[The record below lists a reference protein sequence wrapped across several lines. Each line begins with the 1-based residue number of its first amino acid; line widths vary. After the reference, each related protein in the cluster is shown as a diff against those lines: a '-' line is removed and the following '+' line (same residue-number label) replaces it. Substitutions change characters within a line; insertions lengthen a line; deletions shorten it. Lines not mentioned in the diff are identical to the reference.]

1 MTTPYAV
8 LSEGLQKSYGEVHAL
23 RGLDLAVPEGTVCG
37 LLGPNGAGK
46 TTAVRILTTLTAPTG
61 GRALVAGHDIT
72 RDPAAVRRAIGVT
85 GQYASVDGDLTG
97 RENLRLFAR
106 LAGLRGAAG
115 RARADELL
123 ERFGLGEAADRVAGT
138 WSGGMKRRL
147 DLAAGL
153 ITRPRVL
160 FLDEPTTGLDP
171 AAREQIWT
179 AVRELV
185 EKGSGGTTVVLT
197 TQYLEEADR
206 LAGEIVVVDRGRVA
220 ATGTPAGLKAR
231 IGARAEV
238 TVTER
243 GTLARAAAVLDQLT
257 GGRPALDEERLTVGV
272 TVLDGGLTLPRII
285 RELDTAG
292 VPVTDASL
300 RPPTLDEVFLRL
312 TQGRSGATGADAADA
327 HLDAAGPTAG
337 PTADADAQEYAA

>member
-1 MTTPYAV
+1 MTTTYAV
-8 LSEGLQKSYGEVHAL
+8 LSEGLEKSYGQVHAL

-46 TTAVRILTTLTAPTG
+46 TTAVRILTTLTTPTG
-61 GRALVAGHDIT
+61 GRALVAGHDVT
-72 RDPAAVRRAIGVT
+72 REPAVVRRAIGVT

-106 LAGLRGAAG
+106 LAGLRGPAG
-115 RARADELL
+115 RSRADGLL
-123 ERFGLGEAADRVAGT
+123 ERFGLGEAADRVAST

-179 AVRELV
+179 AVRDLAAE
-185 EKGSGGTTVVLT
+185 GTTVLLT

-206 LAGEIVVVDRGRVA
+206 LADDIVVVDRGRAVT
-220 ATGTPAGLKAR
+220 TGTPAVLKAR
-231 IGARAEV
+231 IGSYAEV
-238 TVTER
+238 AVT
-243 GTLARAAAVLDQLT
+243 AREALTGAAVVLDQLT
-257 GGRPALDEERLTVGV
+257 GGRPVLDEERLTVGV
-272 TVLDGGLTLPRII
+272 TVLDTALTLPRII
-285 RELDTAG
+285 RELDRAG
-292 VPVTDASL
+292 VPVTDAAL
-300 RPPTLDEVFLRL
+300 RPPTLDAVFLRL
-312 TQGRSGATGADAADA
+312 TGTPTVPAEKEHAA
-327 HLDAAGPTAG
+327 
-337 PTADADAQEYAA
+337 

>member
-1 MTTPYAV
+1 MTTTYAV
-8 LSEGLQKSYGEVHAL
+8 LSEGLEKSYGEVRAL
-23 RGLDLAVPEGTVCG
+23 RGLDLAVPEGTICG

-46 TTAVRILTTLTAPTG
+46 TTAVRILTTLTAPTA
-61 GRALVAGHDIT
+61 GRALVAGHDVT
-72 RDPAAVRRAIGVT
+72 RAPGAVRRNIGVT

-123 ERFGLGEAADRVAGT
+123 ERFELTDAADRTAST
-138 WSGGMKRRL
+138 WSGGMRRRL

-153 ITRPRVL
+153 IARPRVL

-171 AAREQIWT
+171 AARDRIWT

-185 EKGSGGTTVVLT
+185 GAKGPGGRGTTVLLT

-206 LAGEIVVVDRGRVA
+206 LADDIVVVDGGRAV
-220 ATGTPAGLKAR
+220 ATGTPAELKSR
-231 IGARAEV
+231 IGSHAEV
-238 TVTER
+238 TVTHPDA
-243 GTLARAAAVLDQLT
+243 LAGAAAVLDRLT
-257 GGRPALDEERLTVGV
+257 GGRPVLNGERLTVGV
-272 TVLDGGLTLPRII
+272 TVPDTGLTLPRII
-285 RELDTAG
+285 RALDTAG
-292 VPVTDASL
+292 IPVTDATL

-312 TQGRSGATGADAADA
+312 TRVREASPEKEHAA
-327 HLDAAGPTAG
+327 
-337 PTADADAQEYAA
+337 

>member
-1 MTTPYAV
+1 MTTTYAV
-8 LSEGLQKSYGEVHAL
+8 LSEGLTKSYGELHAL
-23 RGLDLAVPEGTVCG
+23 RGLDLAVPEGAVCG

-46 TTAVRILTTLTAPTG
+46 TTAVRIFATLTEPTG
-61 GRALVAGHDIT
+61 GRAQVAGHDVA

-106 LAGLRGAAG
+106 LAGLRGAAA

-123 ERFGLGEAADRVAGT
+123 DRFGLAEAADRVAST

-179 AVRELV
+179 AVRALADE
-185 EKGSGGTTVVLT
+185 GTTVLLT

-206 LAGEIVVVDRGRVA
+206 LADDILVVDSGRAVA
-220 ATGTPAGLKAR
+220 AGTPAELKAR
-231 IGARAEV
+231 IGACAEV
-238 TVTER
+238 TI
-243 GTLARAAAVLDQLT
+243 AAAEALAGAAVVLDQLT

-272 TVLDGGLTLPRII
+272 TVLDPGLTLPRII
-285 RELDTAG
+285 RALDAAG

-312 TQGRSGATGADAADA
+312 TQVR
-327 HLDAAGPTAG
+327 
-337 PTADADAQEYAA
+337 TADGHAGGHADNNANHKEHAA

>member
-1 MTTPYAV
+1 MTTTYAV
-8 LSEGLQKSYGEVHAL
+8 LSEGLEKHYGEVRAL

-46 TTAVRILTTLTAPTG
+46 TTAVRIFTSLTTPTA
-61 GRALVAGHDIT
+61 GRALVAGHDVT

-106 LAGLRGAAG
+106 LAGLRGRPG
-115 RARADELL
+115 RERADGLL
-123 ERFGLGEAADRVAGT
+123 ERFGLAEAADRVAST
-138 WSGGMKRRL
+138 WSGGMQRRL

-179 AVRELV
+179 AVRSLADE
-185 EKGSGGTTVVLT
+185 GTTVLLT

-206 LAGEIVVVDRGRVA
+206 LADDVAVVDRGRAV

-238 TVTER
+238 TVAAPPA
-243 GTLARAAAVLDQLT
+243 LAGAAVVLDRLT

-272 TVLDGGLTLPRII
+272 TVLDAALTLPRII

-292 VPVTDASL
+292 IPVTDASL

-312 TQGRSGATGADAADA
+312 TRTPSATAEHDDKEKENAA
-327 HLDAAGPTAG
+327 
-337 PTADADAQEYAA
+337 

>member
-1 MTTPYAV
+1 MTTTYAV
-8 LSEGLQKSYGEVHAL
+8 LSEGLEKNYGEVHAL

-46 TTAVRILTTLTAPTG
+46 TTAVRILATLTPPTG
-61 GRALVAGHDIT
+61 GRALVAGHDVT

-106 LAGLRGAAG
+106 LTGLRGSAS

-123 ERFGLGEAADRVAGT
+123 ERFGLGEAADRVAST
-138 WSGGMKRRL
+138 WSGGMRRRL

-179 AVRELV
+179 AVRALAE
-185 EKGSGGTTVVLT
+185 EGTSVLLT

-206 LAGEIVVVDRGRVA
+206 LANEIVVVDRGRAV
-220 ATGTPAGLKAR
+220 ATGTPARLKAR

-238 TVTER
+238 TVAAR
-243 GTLARAAAVLDQLT
+243 DALAGAAAVLDQLT
-257 GGRPALDEERLTVGV
+257 GGRPVLDEERLTVGV
-272 TVLDGGLTLPRII
+272 TVLDTGLTLPRII

-292 VPVTDASL
+292 VPVTDAGL

-312 TQGRSGATGADAADA
+312 TRAQPRPGARPDPQDGLQNRPQTRP
-327 HLDAAGPTAG
+327 AG
-337 PTADADAQEYAA
+337 QEYAA

>member
-1 MTTPYAV
+1 MTTTYAV
-8 LSEGLQKSYGEVHAL
+8 LSEGLEKSYGEVRAL
-23 RGLDLAVPEGTVCG
+23 TGLDLAVPEGTVCG

-46 TTAVRILTTLTAPTG
+46 TTAVRILTTLTPPTA
-61 GRALVAGHDIT
+61 GRARVAGHDVA
-72 RDPAAVRRAIGVT
+72 RDPAAVRRRIGVT

-106 LAGLRGAAG
+106 LAGLRGRAG
-115 RARADELL
+115 RERADGLL
-123 ERFGLGEAADRVAGT
+123 ERFGLTEAADRVAST
-138 WSGGMKRRL
+138 WSGGMRRRL

-179 AVRELV
+179 AVRDLADE
-185 EKGSGGTTVVLT
+185 GTTVLLT

-206 LAGEIVVVDRGRVA
+206 LADDIVLVDRGRAV
-220 ATGTPAGLKAR
+220 ATGTPAVLKSR

-238 TVTER
+238 TVAEPPA
-243 GTLARAAAVLDQLT
+243 LAGAAVVLDRLT
-257 GGRPALDEERLTVGV
+257 RGRPALDEERLTVGV
-272 TVLDGGLTLPRII
+272 TVLDPALTLPRII
-285 RELDTAG
+285 RELDAAG
-292 VPVTDASL
+292 IPVTDASL

-312 TQGRSGATGADAADA
+312 TRTPSAAPAADKEN
-327 HLDAAGPTAG
+327 AA
-337 PTADADAQEYAA
+337 

>member
-1 MTTPYAV
+1 MTTTYAV
-8 LSEGLQKSYGEVHAL
+8 LSERLEKRFGEVHAL

-46 TTAVRILTTLTAPTG
+46 TTAVRILTTLTRPSG
-61 GRALVAGHDIT
+61 GRALVAGHDVT
-72 RDPAAVRRAIGVT
+72 RDPGAIRRAIGVT

-106 LAGLRGAAG
+106 LAGLRGRSG

-123 ERFGLGEAADRVAGT
+123 DRFRLGEAADRVAST
-138 WSGGMKRRL
+138 WSGGMRRRL

-171 AAREQIWT
+171 AAREDIWT
-179 AVRELV
+179 AVRDLAAE
-185 EKGSGGTTVVLT
+185 GTTVLLT

-206 LAGEIVVVDRGRVA
+206 LADDIVVVDHGRAV
-220 ATGTPAGLKAR
+220 ATGTPAELKAR

-238 TVTER
+238 TVAEADA
-243 GTLARAAAVLDQLT
+243 LAGAAVVLDQLT
-257 GGRPALDEERLTVGV
+257 GGRPVLDEERLTAGV
-272 TVLDGGLTLPRII
+272 SVLDTGLTLPRII
-285 RELDTAG
+285 RALDTAG
-292 VPVTDASL
+292 VAVTDAAL

-312 TQGRSGATGADAADA
+312 TQVRTATPEEHAA
-327 HLDAAGPTAG
+327 
-337 PTADADAQEYAA
+337 

>member
-1 MTTPYAV
+1 MTTTYAV
-8 LSEGLQKSYGEVHAL
+8 LSEGLEKNYGEVHAL

-46 TTAVRILTTLTAPTG
+46 TTAVRILTTLTAPTA
-61 GRALVAGHDIT
+61 GRALVAGHDVT

-106 LAGLRGAAG
+106 LAGLRGSAG

-123 ERFGLGEAADRVAGT
+123 ERFELGEAADRVAST

-179 AVRELV
+179 AVRELAD
-185 EKGSGGTTVVLT
+185 EGTTVLLT

-206 LAGEIVVVDRGRVA
+206 LADDIVVVDRGLAA
-220 ATGTPAGLKAR
+220 ATGTPAELKAR
-231 IGARAEV
+231 IGAYAEV
-238 TVTER
+238 AVA
-243 GTLARAAAVLDQLT
+243 AREALSGAAVVLDQLT
-257 GGRPALDEERLTVGV
+257 GGRPVLDEERLTVGV
-272 TVLDGGLTLPRII
+272 TVLDTGLTLPRII
-285 RELDTAG
+285 RELDGAG

-312 TQGRSGATGADAADA
+312 TRI
-327 HLDAAGPTAG
+327 PTA
-337 PTADADAQEYAA
+337 PAEKEHAA